1 MKPITRNNVAVV
13 IAVLSALL
21 LVAAPVTAL
30 FAIWKGDVRFL
41 YTGGA
46 LLVLAAAVYF
56 ISTQLYDNTPKPRA

>member
-1 MKPITRNNVAVV
+1 MKPITRNNVAVT
-13 IAVLSALL
+13 IAVLAALIL
-21 LVAAPVTAL
+21 LSAPVAAL
-30 FAIWKGDVRFL
+30 FAIWKSDVRFL